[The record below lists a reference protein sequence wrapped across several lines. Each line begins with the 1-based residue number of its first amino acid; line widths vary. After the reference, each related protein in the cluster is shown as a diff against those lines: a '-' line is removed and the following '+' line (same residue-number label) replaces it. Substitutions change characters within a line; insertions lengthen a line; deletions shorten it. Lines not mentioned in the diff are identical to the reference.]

1 MIKRAVIRAP
11 ARGYVD
17 GRFIGEEKES
27 ADALNGGHGKGR
39 GKSGAGRRGKAN
51 ADSVL
56 SGDNIGNTT
65 AKRRTRGGAG
75 TGAGTGR
82 GRAGGGTGTGGRS
95 RGVSGTMTGQ
105 GARTDGAAGGRKRP
119 PGQGGDRGADRG
131 ADRGQATKAQG
142 QGVSQGRRQAQPRA
156 GGQGRSQG
164 QVPGQVSGQ
173 AQGQRQSRE
182 PGRTKGRSQGQRGP
196 RAGGLGVDG
205 QGTSPFISD
214 LGQDPGLRG
223 AGRTKQRRGSTGKK
237 SPFRTGSALTHEI
250 SPTQGSDLRRLGDE
264 AKSGQFAEALAASA
278 NVKRERL
285 HKVLAQSGHGSRR
298 DMEIMISSGRVMVN
312 GIVATTG
319 TQVAPGDNVLV
330 DQRHV
335 KLKFTEDMPRV
346 LLYHKP
352 EGEIVTTNDP
362 GNRITVFDNLP
373 RVETGKWVAVG
384 RLDINT
390 SGLLIFTTS
399 GELANRFMHPRYEVE
414 REYAVRILGELTEDQ
429 TKLLLTG
436 VKIED
441 SAPKAARD
449 DDDDRFNR
457 IDADDD
463 DEDEFEDETYDVEPD
478 DDLALT
484 PMQDDDE
491 PPLAGE
497 LSGNQALA
505 ELPSAR
511 HQSDDQPADDQPSDQ
526 QPIDA
531 RFLGAAA
538 ASNNSGATTTTPFPR
553 NPLAKFD
560 VIEKRGGEGVN
571 QWYHVVIREG
581 RNREVRKMFE
591 SLGLTVSRLIRT
603 RFGKVELPPRLLRG
617 KMVELDESQVRSV
630 LASAGMKVEGPV
642 TPLISRGKNA
652 GPRIPGE
659 SAESRTGRVGRGA
672 GSGGGS
678 GAGGAMPRGQNRTR
692 QQNQRTRPEGT
703 EPGLIESAGLAGPR
717 NANSRRR
724 GNSERNN
731 GPRVEGQ
738 GNRQGNRP
746 GNRQGQGQANAI
758 GADGA
763 TVTDV
768 DRIDDGNIEATH
780 VGVDGIAIENNANQS
795 RAPRQP
801 RAGTSD
807 RNETGGRGRGS
818 PRGGRG
824 RRAAGAPREAGLNSG
839 NIESLPASEGSG
851 NRAEAA
857 LAEAGGGNSVDVSGN
872 GNAATRP
879 DNRPRGKSRRTFRGR
894 RRSGTGG
901 GAGEQAGSADGSSS
915 GNAGGSDSS
924 GNAGGNTE

>member
-17 GRFIGEEKES
+17 GRFIGEEKEP
-27 ADALNGGHGKGR
+27 ADALSGTHGKGR
-39 GKSGAGRRGKAN
+39 GKGGAGRRGKAN

-65 AKRRTRGGAG
+65 AKRRTRSGAGAG
-75 TGAGTGR
+75 TGTGR
-82 GRAGGGTGTGGRS
+82 GRAASGTGASGRT
-95 RGVSGTMTGQ
+95 RGVNGAAGQ
-105 GARTDGAAGGRKRP
+105 GARADGANGGRRRP
-119 PGQGGDRGADRG
+119 PGQG
-131 ADRGQATKAQG
+131 TVKAQG
-142 QGVSQGRRQAQPRA
+142 QGVSQGRRQAQPRT
-156 GGQGRSQG
+156 GGQGRSAG
-164 QVPGQVSGQ
+164 QVPGQPAGQ
-173 AQGQRQSRE
+173 GTNQGHSRD
-182 PGRTKGRSQGQRGP
+182 PGRTKARTQGQGQGQRGP
-196 RAGGLGVDG
+196 RAGGLRLDG

-214 LGQDPGLRG
+214 LGQDPALRG
-223 AGRTKQRRGSTGKK
+223 AARTKQRRGSTGKK

-429 TKLLLTG
+429 TKLLLAG
-436 VKIED
+436 VKIEE
-441 SAPKAARD
+441 STPKAERD
-449 DDDDRFNR
+449 EDDDRFNR
-457 IDADDD
+457 INADADG
-463 DEDEFEDETYDVEPD
+463 EDEFEDEIYDVEPD
-478 DDLALT
+478 DDLAPLVL
-484 PMQDDDE
+484 PDDDE
-491 PPLAGE
+491 EPLASE
-497 LSGNQALA
+497 MSGNQALA
-505 ELPSAR
+505 EPPSVLP
-511 HQSDDQPADDQPSDQ
+511 QSDDQPADDQPSDQ
-526 QPIDA
+526 QPSDDQPIDA

-538 ASNNSGATTTTPFPR
+538 TPTTTPFPR

-630 LASAGMKVEGPV
+630 LLSAGMKVDGPV
-642 TPLISRGKNA
+642 TPLVSRGKNA
-652 GPRIPGE
+652 GPRMPGD
-659 SAESRTGRVGRGA
+659 AQESRHGRG
-672 GSGGGS
+672 SQGGD
-678 GAGGAMPRGQNRTR
+678 APRGQNRAR
-692 QQNQRTRPEGT
+692 QQNQRIRPEGA
-703 EPGLIESAGLAGPR
+703 EPGLADNTALAGPR
-717 NANSRRR
+717 SANSRRR
-724 GNSERNN
+724 GSNERNK
-731 GPRVEGQ
+731 GPRGEGQ
-738 GNRQGNRP
+738 VNRP
-746 GNRQGQGQANAI
+746 GNGRGRGQGNPIAT
-758 GADGA
+758 DGA
-763 TVTDV
+763 TASVTD
-768 DRIDDGNIEATH
+768 IDNMGNSNIDATG
-780 VGVDGIAIENNANQS
+780 VGVDGVAIDNNANQS
-795 RAPRQP
+795 RATRQP
-801 RAGTSD
+801 RAGSGE
-807 RNETGGRGRGS
+807 RNEAGGRGRGNS
-818 PRGGRG
+818 RGGRG
-824 RRAAGAPREAGLNSG
+824 RRASGAPRADRLNVG
-839 NIESLPASEGSG
+839 NVAPLPRESNAVNTSNTPNPSDGSG
-851 NRAEAA
+851 NRAEGSF
-857 LAEAGGGNSVDVSGN
+857 AETGSANSTDGN
-872 GNAATRP
+872 GIGNTNAVIRP
-879 DNRPRGKSRRTFRGR
+879 DNRQRGKSRRTFRGR
-894 RRSGTGG
+894 RRT
-901 GAGEQAGSADGSSS
+901 GAGAQAGGADGSSNGNPGGADSS
-915 GNAGGSDSS
+915 GNSD